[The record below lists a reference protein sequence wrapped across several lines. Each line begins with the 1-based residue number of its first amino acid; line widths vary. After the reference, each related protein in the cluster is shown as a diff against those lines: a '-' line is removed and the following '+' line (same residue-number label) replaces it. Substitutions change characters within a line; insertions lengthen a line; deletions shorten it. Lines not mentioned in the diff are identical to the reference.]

1 MRVQAK
7 SNAAKMR
14 VRFEIGVEGEG
25 EGKLSTLKRM
35 RARWSFLEP
44 SVADCLPH
52 DPRKGWKPAS
62 VFGLCRYQ

>member
-7 SNAAKMR
+7 AKVR

-25 EGKLSTLKRM
+25 EGKFSTLKRM

-44 SVADCLPH
+44 SVANGLPH
-52 DPRKGWKPAS
+52 DSRKGWEPAS
-62 VFGLCRYQ
+62 VFGLRRYQ